1 MKVSKPPSGSISG
14 LPAGLPETK
23 RVGAKG
29 FADKLA
35 QAAGSRK
42 AAHPSRSAARTGGA
56 SVIANIGRELKT
68 GQLSPQAA
76 IDRVVER
83 IVARQTGPNTPAAV
97 KELIGAALR
106 QTLKDDPILA
116 AKVRALS
123 EGTSEGNPG

>member
-23 RVGAKG
+23 RVGA

-35 QAAGSRK
+35 KAEGSRK
-42 AAHPSRSAARTGGA
+42 NHSPHPSRSAARTGGA
-56 SVIANIGRELKT
+56 SVVADIGRELKA

-83 IVARQTGPNTPAAV
+83 IVARQTSPNTPAAV

-123 EGTSEGNPG
+123 GGTSEGNRG